1 MLLFEQVLIKLSLLD
16 TIYVLSPF
24 VKKTAFKRQQYI
36 SKTICWK
43 LVFTLMRHSL
53 IYKLS
58 LPVQS

>member
-36 SKTICWK
+36 SKTIC
-43 LVFTLMRHSL
+43 
-53 IYKLS
+53 
-58 LPVQS
+58 